1 MFNSTEPGIY
11 LVKALVKAENPS
23 KITIQVGDQEIEAL
37 ISETNGEFA
46 NTNLGEIE
54 ISETGELILTM
65 RPVQEEWTGIE
76 LGQVV
81 LVKQ

>member
-23 KITIQVGDQEIEAL
+23 KITIQVGDQELEAPV
-37 ISETNGEFA
+37 SETNGEFVLA
-46 NTNLGEIE
+46 SLGEIE
-54 ISETGELILTM
+54 ISETGELILAM
-65 RPVQEEWTGIE
+65 RPVQEEWSGIE